1 MDKTAT
7 EIKPYKALQKF
18 SISIEAIS
26 AIITWFFVS
35 ASAIFFM
42 VDRDSIS
49 TERTFVAIALCVLYL
64 VIWLLVSTDERYERE
79 NLIRGSLTAAL
90 FIVTVGIFFTI
101 PFAYVAIFMVIWS
114 AILPYFMSIKWAFI
128 LSPVWSCIFYL
139 VYHFY
144 WGFDNVGVSAVLFWT
159 FNLFAL
165 VMVSTTIKEKKSR
178 EMVERINRELVST
191 QHLLNQAAEQ
201 AERLRI
207 ARNIHD
213 LLGHHLTALTIN
225 LQVAGRQ
232 TDTLQVDAAS
242 EENKQKVKESIE
254 QCHGLSKLLLS
265 DVREA
270 VSDIRDK
277 SSIELK
283 SAISAISERLPNLKV
298 EVEYA
303 NDVQIEDVNTADVVI
318 RCIQE
323 SFTNSLKHSKATQI
337 QVKFKQESNRVT
349 IEIQD
354 NGNAIV
360 TKAGTRGRKSNIKVN
375 TDKEIVSGNG
385 LTGILER
392 VNLLKGQAHFSLN
405 EIGFHTQ
412 LSVPIATYE

>member
-1 MDKTAT
+1 
-7 EIKPYKALQKF
+7 
-18 SISIEAIS
+18 
-26 AIITWFFVS
+26 
-35 ASAIFFM
+35 
-42 VDRDSIS
+42 
-49 TERTFVAIALCVLYL
+49 
-64 VIWLLVSTDERYERE
+64 
-79 NLIRGSLTAAL
+79 
-90 FIVTVGIFFTI
+90 
-101 PFAYVAIFMVIWS
+101 
-114 AILPYFMSIKWAFI
+114 
-128 LSPVWSCIFYL
+128 
-139 VYHFY
+139 
-144 WGFDNVGVSAVLFWT
+144 
-159 FNLFAL
+159 
-165 VMVSTTIKEKKSR
+165 MVSTTIKEKKSR

-191 QHLLNQAAEQ
+191 QQLLNQAAQQ

-213 LLGHHLTALTIN
+213 LLGHHLTALAIN

-232 TDTLQVDAAS
+232 TDSLQVNAAS
-242 EENKQKVKESIE
+242 EGVKLKVKESIE
-254 QCHGLSKLLLS
+254 QCHSLSKLLLT

>member
-35 ASAIFFM
+35 ASAIYFM

-283 SAISAISERLPNLKV
+283 SAISAISERLPNLQV

-337 QVKFKQESNRVT
+337 QVTFKQENNRVT

-354 NGNAIV
+354 NGNTIV
-360 TKAGTRGRKSNIKVN
+360 TKAPTRGRKSTVKVN

-392 VNLLKGQAHFSLN
+392 VNLLRGQAHFSLN

-412 LSVPIATYE
+412 LSLPIASYE

>member
-35 ASAIFFM
+35 ASAIYFM

-178 EMVERINRELVST
+178 EVVERINRELVST

-283 SAISAISERLPNLKV
+283 SAISAISERLPNLQV

-337 QVKFKQESNRVT
+337 QVTFKQENNRVT

-354 NGNAIV
+354 NGNTIV
-360 TKAGTRGRKSNIKVN
+360 TKAPTRGRKSTVKVN

-392 VNLLKGQAHFSLN
+392 VNLLRGQAHFSLN

-412 LSVPIATYE
+412 LSLPIASYE